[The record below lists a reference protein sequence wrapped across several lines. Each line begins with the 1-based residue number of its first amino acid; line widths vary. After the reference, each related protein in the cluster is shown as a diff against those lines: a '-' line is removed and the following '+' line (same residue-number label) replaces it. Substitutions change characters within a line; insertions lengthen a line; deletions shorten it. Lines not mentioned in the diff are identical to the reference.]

1 MGAQKLPIE
10 ITATVAG
17 NSIPIVGGA
26 CAVKNNRDG
35 AKDTSRAAYLVY
47 CSRKSQQTE
56 WQASRVKI
64 SAITGK
70 KKPRLS
76 INLMK
81 TVRPTSRRACGTC

>member
-35 AKDTSRAAYLVY
+35 AKDTTRAAYLVY
-47 CSRKSQQTE
+47 CS
-56 WQASRVKI
+56 
-64 SAITGK
+64 
-70 KKPRLS
+70 
-76 INLMK
+76 
-81 TVRPTSRRACGTC
+81 